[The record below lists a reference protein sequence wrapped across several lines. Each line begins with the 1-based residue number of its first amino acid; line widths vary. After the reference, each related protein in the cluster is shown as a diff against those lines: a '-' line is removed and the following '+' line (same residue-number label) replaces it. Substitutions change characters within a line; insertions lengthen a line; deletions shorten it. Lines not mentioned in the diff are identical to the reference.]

1 MLEAQS
7 IQIVTSDNTILP
19 AQAVA
24 YDLATGF
31 GLIRPLLPMRGVK
44 PVPLGKLEEVSQ
56 GESLM
61 ASIGAQTKG
70 EEVDVNM
77 TQLVS
82 KRPFSGYWE
91 YHIEAAAFT
100 SPPIGNHSGAG
111 LFNQRGELIGIGSLF
126 VGDAMGGNRRLPGN
140 MFVPV
145 DLLRPILAE
154 MQKTGGTQLSH
165 RPWIGLSS
173 TEQGGRVQVVRV
185 NRDSPAKDAGLEP
198 GDFVLAVDGEK
209 ISTLEGF
216 YKKLWARAPESEI
229 KLTVLQGA
237 DFGAQSRGSHGDD
250 EETCGNL
257 SVGLSVGLS
266 LCEPGAWSSCRG
278 RAGDGRVRVEAIV
291 ATNAHS
297 ETHATLRLPVRR
309 LAKGCV
315 LSQPDRDYCGWL
327 TTCQHCQ
334 PRQPPALPGTR
345 NRAGRA
351 GLPVGSVGRPGR
363 PLASQRTASQTP
375 LQRPVHQ
382 SDGTSSD

>member
-1 MLEAQS
+1 MPLISAQAVGILQSPNSQGVAMTTRHTAARHLLTTWLLGALTAVTAFATFTTLATAATPPAPGAQAMIDALTRANAAVVGVRVGVADDARSAETLGKLRTGSGVVIGEDGLILTIGYLMMEAQN
-7 IQIVTSDNTILP
+7 IQIITADNKTLP

-31 GLIRPLLPMRGVK
+31 GLIKPLLPLRGVK
-44 PVPLGKLEEVSQ
+44 PVPLGKLDEVSA

-61 ASIGAQTKG
+61 AAIGAQASG
-70 EEVDVNM
+70 EDAEVGM

-111 LFNQRGELIGIGSLF
+111 LFNQRGELIGIGSLY

-140 MFVPV
+140 MFVPT

-173 TEQGGRVQVVRV
+173 TEQGGRVQIVRV
-185 NRDSPAKDAGLEP
+185 NRDSPAKAAGLEP
-198 GDFVLAVDGEK
+198 GDFVLAVDGDK
-209 ISTLEGF
+209 VSTLEGF

-237 DFGAQSRGSHGDD
+237 DVKTLVLKGVDRMA
-250 EETCGNL
+250 TMKK
-257 SVGLSVGLS
+257 
-266 LCEPGAWSSCRG
+266 P
-278 RAGDGRVRVEAIV
+278 AGI
-291 ATNAHS
+291 
-297 ETHATLRLPVRR
+297 
-309 LAKGCV
+309 
-315 LSQPDRDYCGWL
+315 
-327 TTCQHCQ
+327 
-334 PRQPPALPGTR
+334 
-345 NRAGRA
+345 
-351 GLPVGSVGRPGR
+351 
-363 PLASQRTASQTP
+363 
-375 LQRPVHQ
+375 
-382 SDGTSSD
+382 